1 VVTDQFTRL
10 IGSVLGASE
19 AWFDRTHPEHGVST
33 VQYAFL
39 MALIAL
45 VVALLVG
52 LLGPGIKGL
61 FGSGH
66 GCLNGLTTTT
76 CRVGQMTR
84 VPAR

>member
-1 VVTDQFTRL
+1 
-10 IGSVLGASE
+10 
-19 AWFDRTHPEHGVST
+19 
-33 VQYAFL
+33 